1 MNIAFIGLGIMGSRM
16 AANLLDD
23 HQVTVWNRTKSKADE
38 LVSKGATWAE
48 SPKAAAANA
57 ELIIT
62 MVADPNAV
70 DKVAF
75 GENGFVA
82 SAKKGTIWIDC
93 STVNPKFTKE
103 TAAKAKSQGLRFLE
117 APVSGSRPHA
127 QNRELTFL
135 VGGDGDDFESVKPVL
150 ELMGKKIVHMGEI
163 GDATSMK
170 LIINSYAATV
180 LAGFAETINA
190 GVKLGL
196 EKDKIIDVIIGSPL
210 APPYLGFKAAR
221 MREGDY
227 DTDFPLRLMHK
238 DLQMMNESAYDVTAR
253 MPVSS
258 AVREAFKDAIVK
270 GLGDLDMSAILKNF
284 EE

>member
-1 MNIAFIGLGIMGSRM
+1 M
-16 AANLLDD
+16 
-23 HQVTVWNRTKSKADE
+23 
-38 LVSKGATWAE
+38 SKGATWAE
-48 SPKAAAANA
+48 SPKAAATNA

-70 DKVAF
+70 DEVAF
-75 GENGFVA
+75 GENGFVS
-82 SAKKGTIWIDC
+82 SAKEGTFWIDC

-103 TAAKAKSQGLRFLE
+103 TAAKAKAQGIRFLE
-117 APVSGSRPHA
+117 GPVSGSRPHA

-180 LAGFAETINA
+180 LTGFAETINA

-210 APPYLGFKAAR
+210 APPYLGFKAER

-258 AVREAFKDAIVK
+258 AVREAFKDAVVK
-270 GLGDLDMSAILKNF
+270 GLGDLDMIAILKNF